1 MSISRAR
8 RLRQDLT
15 DAERLLWSRLRRNR
29 LEEWHFRR
37 QAPIGPYTVD
47 FACVAAGL
55 VIEVDGGQ
63 HAAQRE
69 KDAAR
74 TAYLEARGYRVI
86 RFWNNEV
93 IGNLDGVLEVIRA
106 ALPG

>member
-1 MSISRAR
+1 M
-8 RLRQDLT
+8 
-15 DAERLLWSRLRRNR
+15 WSRLRRNR
-29 LEEWHFRR
+29 LDEWHFRR

-86 RFWNNEV
+86 RFWN
-93 IGNLDGVLEVIRA
+93 ITK
-106 ALPG
+106 P